1 MPLTALQFKF
11 IPVDHTTLNS
21 HSNWVTGFRDESVR
35 IANQVEQLS
44 EHSIRSNLNPKRIR
58 THWMG
63 LLNELEF
70 AQNQQTKVCW
80 NDLNFNFVLRN
91 QVLNQN
97 IWFTKG
103 NLPQRESLS
112 SNSFKFVADPLV
124 TKNFSV
130 KQREQPRSD
139 RQGTRREG
147 NDQHWFVSKSL
158 STKFLME
165 SSSYTKF
172 RFWWRKNTWSF

>member
-11 IPVDHTTLNS
+11 IPVDHTALNS
-21 HSNWVTGFRDESVR
+21 HSNWVTGFRDESVQ

-44 EHSIRSNLNPKRIR
+44 EHSIRSNLNLKRIR

-91 QVLNQN
+91 KVLNQN

-112 SNSFKFVADPLV
+112 SNSSQTHWSLKTFQLNSESNHDPID
-124 TKNFSV
+124 
-130 KQREQPRSD
+130 REQGGKVMISID
-139 RQGTRREG
+139 LYQKVCRQ
-147 NDQHWFVSKSL
+147 
-158 STKFLME
+158 
-165 SSSYTKF
+165 SSSWKVLLIQSF
-172 RFWWRKNTWSF
+172 VFGGEKNTWSF